1 MDYTEIL
8 SRRYKGKQWHLV
20 GNNYDG
26 LTWLDESTKP
36 TKTKLDSFWAEVE
49 TEIANETAAKLAAR
63 QAVLDKLGLTADE
76 AAALLG

>member
-63 QAVLDKLGLTADE
+63 QAVLDKL
-76 AAALLG
+76 